1 MPQTFTI
8 LRPVTAL
15 KKIFSILILCC
26 LAIYIGGYHLVYAL
40 YQSSIKQEMRAYLA
54 THTDTR
60 YGSYFNFKMEKNRI
74 DDPLFNWEENNKEF
88 RYKGEWYDVI
98 AIQKSGD
105 SIRISS
111 IKDDRENRLEKQ
123 LAEIHQNK
131 HNCSSTT
138 SISFIKFFSL
148 FYIPGNMQ
156 KYITHS
162 GVITYFLTDDRN
174 CLSINCQVSTPPPR
188 C

>member
-1 MPQTFTI
+1 MPETFTI
-8 LRPVTAL
+8 LRPVTGL

-26 LAIYIGGYHLVYAL
+26 LVIYIGGYHLVYAL
-40 YQSSIKQEMRAYLA
+40 YQSSIKREMRSYLA
-54 THTDTR
+54 THTDLR
-60 YGSYFNFKMEKNRI
+60 YGSYFNFKIEKNRI

-98 AIQKSGD
+98 AIQQSGD

-111 IKDDRENRLEKQ
+111 IKDDRENKLEKQ

-148 FYIPGNMQ
+148 FYVPGNLQ
-156 KYITHS
+156 KYILHS
-162 GVITYFLTDDRN
+162 GVTIYFLTDDKIY
-174 CLSINCQVSTPPPR
+174 LSISYQVNTPPPR